1 VWRKLRDQNNDQTP
15 KDRVSLLVGTLR
27 VGLTKEDAVV
37 VMDARCKQCRPAMM
51 FARSQAESEVATLPA
66 PSFSSAMSKVFHALA
81 ICSML
86 AAVILTTRAGTV
98 WAEEQV
104 NASTP
109 TRADSQITSLLKDIE
124 STLVNSPD
132 VPFDD
137 VNRMLILAQ
146 NLMPQ
151 ASPQV
156 RHLMQDFPAR
166 LRQLA
171 DEHHGD
177 GVKAVTLTVFADVI
191 TQYFRD
197 NETAQSEPAL
207 VQPPLALAPAAAKQQ
222 EFPVQ
227 PPVSQTPA
235 PVKREAAV
243 QATPAPSKRAP
254 MAPLPAPAKQAAPEP
269 PKTPQMSGMQHT
281 LLDRGDAMLRL
292 GDVSAA
298 RMLFSRAVES
308 GIAIAALKMANTYD
322 PAFLAE
328 HNLRGIKADRAEAEA
343 WCRKAQSMGEPL
355 AKEYL
360 ASLERR
366 KHLATD

>member
-1 VWRKLRDQNNDQTP
+1 MTAARLNAQAKY
-15 KDRVSLLVGTLR
+15 RVSLLVGTLR
-27 VGLTKEDAVV
+27 IGLTEEDAVV
-37 VMDARCKQCRPAMM
+37 AMKCTL
-51 FARSQAESEVATLPA
+51 QAMPTCNDVGLVAGSIGGLPA
-66 PSFSSAMSKVFHALA
+66 VLSSAMSKVFHGLA

-86 AAVILTTRAGTV
+86 TVVILATPAGTV
-98 WAEEQV
+98 RAEEQV

-109 TRADSQITSLLKDIE
+109 TQGDSQITSLLKDIE
-124 STLVNSPD
+124 STLVNGPD

-137 VNRMLILAQ
+137 VSRMLILAQ

-151 ASPQV
+151 VSPQV
-156 RHLMQDFPAR
+156 RHLMQHFPAR
-166 LRQLA
+166 LRQHA
-171 DEHHGD
+171 EVHHGD
-177 GVKAVTLTVFADVI
+177 AVKAVTLTVVADII
-191 TQYFRD
+191 TQYLRD

-207 VQPPLALAPAAAKQQ
+207 VQQPPTMAPAAAKQ

-235 PVKREAAV
+235 PVKQEAAV

-254 MAPLPAPAKQAAPEP
+254 VAPSPAPAKRAAPEP
-269 PKTPQMSGMQHT
+269 SQTPQMSGMQHT

-298 RMLFSRAVES
+298 RMLFSRAAES
-308 GIAIAALKMANTYD
+308 GIAFAALKMANTYD

-360 ASLERR
+360 AGLERR
-366 KHLATD
+366 KQLATD